1 MQASFK
7 KARMADWSS
16 WIITEP
22 CLIPAF
28 LPCRGLQD
36 ELFNLTL
43 DLVKVEAERT
53 RAEAKLDGSIQ
64 RVQLDNQML
73 VGRLSSLFPHLWL
86 ALCRVLQRYCRCTV
100 IIHKEAPALNMLMT
114 KVGVQ
119 SSMRTSAG

>member
-1 MQASFK
+1 
-7 KARMADWSS
+7 MADWSS
-16 WIITEP
+16 WIIAEP
-22 CLIPAF
+22 YLIPAF

-73 VGRLSSLFPHLWL
+73 VGRLSSLPVPRYM
-86 ALCRVLQRYCRCTV
+86 ACALQRCYRDTADVLLLSTRKPLPSTC
-100 IIHKEAPALNMLMT
+100 
-114 KVGVQ
+114 
-119 SSMRTSAG
+119 